1 MKCLFVPSHSYF
13 ELLQALSV
21 LRWRPESLCNMS
33 HVPHG
38 QEQGS
43 SILRR
48 TTTYYD
54 ILRHTTTYYDI
65 AQPSSKSFNTALRVT
80 GEVHLSSAEM
90 LRGPIGK
97 SHVGPAVMRRCRP
110 VNMLAAAMLT
120 LYIWICQGSAT
131 CFLAGSCF
139 TMENMERMFDPP
151 ATSDPVH
158 DARSEGYSRELN
170 VPGSGYRAVLVGSTV
185 LITFTLAKRSR
196 MLRRAMFVARR
207 KVAQYSP
214 RCIGRLLDSTPSFL
228 NWRPPPRLRFGVSLG
243 TSPVQSMDSSPGAP
257 TSPSPSSFISVTRS
271 VSMPTVRGRRSL
283 LLPVVN
289 RRAKTC
295 QASVLSQVAASVA
308 ATGSDEPEQEPA
320 SQNSSLQVS
329 HQLGEVFDACTSP
342 GRCLCLAHFE
352 RVVDLLN
359 ERFDVRFQSFDV
371 RRLWNMICVTGQDE
385 VGREAF
391 VSQMGTLLAALSSS
405 KGLSLAQL
413 RIIMRTAFER
423 FDTDSDGSITQVEFA
438 AALSSCDIHLQSSE
452 VAVLL
457 KFLSPS
463 STDDTVAVSRE
474 DLEAKTS
481 PSSLEDMVL
490 EKCVFFVFRLG
501 SSKGDCIDICKLVL
515 SRSVWVKEQFQ
526 AAFQGASKNLAEA
539 TGWNGAVKM
548 AGRVL
553 AVFEEPLSPK
563 SQLYRVIA
571 AIVGKD
577 VSSEMFA
584 DTSELLTTLASIV
597 LVLHAHDHGAQML
610 PAEWMDQLK
619 SVADDLTASFNDLFD
634 SGPMGPVLLSGVLG
648 AFKALRTQEPVSLSE
663 KEALLFART
672 FHTKGCSMPLFQ
684 KLLACGHCQWTSA
697 SEGDLLQD
705 SARQEVQ
712 VLVRGEVQRC
722 SEGQCMAVQ
731 PGEVI
736 KGCRDGEV
744 VVASSNADYATLDAE
759 KLAQCVQNST
769 DTLLVELVKE
779 ILLDAGIERTV
790 ECDVDTPPL
799 DVPAS
804 PESSTSGWLSPFA
817 AALRVQAKRKGF
829 SVCSEVTDGLNHI
842 LSQED
847 ITLPA
852 KLERCR
858 ALVLDNADVFVESL
872 EALVDITGA
881 CSALLAFWT
890 QSSAPTPEHLLQLA
904 PIMILLSLVAVH
916 SARRGAASGFSPAD
930 AASP

>member
-1 MKCLFVPSHSYF
+1 
-13 ELLQALSV
+13 
-21 LRWRPESLCNMS
+21 
-33 HVPHG
+33 
-38 QEQGS
+38 
-43 SILRR
+43 
-48 TTTYYD
+48 
-54 ILRHTTTYYDI
+54 
-65 AQPSSKSFNTALRVT
+65 
-80 GEVHLSSAEM
+80 
-90 LRGPIGK
+90 
-97 SHVGPAVMRRCRP
+97 
-110 VNMLAAAMLT
+110 
-120 LYIWICQGSAT
+120 
-131 CFLAGSCF
+131 
-139 TMENMERMFDPP
+139 
-151 ATSDPVH
+151 
-158 DARSEGYSRELN
+158 
-170 VPGSGYRAVLVGSTV
+170 
-185 LITFTLAKRSR
+185 
-196 MLRRAMFVARR
+196 MFVARR

-481 PSSLEDMVL
+481 PSSLE
-490 EKCVFFVFRLG
+490 
-501 SSKGDCIDICKLVL
+501 
-515 SRSVWVKEQFQ
+515 EQFQ